1 MTITNR
7 QPAGQ
12 PTGGQFATT
21 ARAETGVQLTGAPG
35 DEHRDLT
42 LRVED
47 LADRA
52 FPPLE
57 GAGEGYALGRV
68 EAQREARQL
77 LPHLSDDAFFNHHW
91 FGIESAAMQAQRF
104 EADEDGEEADGASP
118 ADTLDVDLRDFMG
131 INEADRAGESDY
143 VGYDFPAYAAAIAE
157 AWRTELKTRVRK
169 AVEAN
174 AAAASS
180 TPAVD
185 AA

>member
-21 ARAETGVQLTGAPG
+21 ARTETGVQLGVTEAETP
-35 DEHRDLT
+35 EQVL
-42 LRVED
+42 ED
-47 LADRA
+47 LAERA

-57 GAGEGYALGRV
+57 DAPAGYGMGRV
-68 EAQREARQL
+68 DAQREARRVL
-77 LPHLSDDAFFNHHW
+77 SGLSDDDFYNHHW

-104 EADEDGEEADGASP
+104 EADVDGEEADGAP
-118 ADTLDVDLRDFMG
+118 PHDTLGVDLHDFMG
-131 INEADRAGESDY
+131 VNEADRAGESDY
-143 VGYDFPAYAAAIAE
+143 VGYDFPAYAAAISE
-157 AWRTELKTRVRK
+157 AWRTELKARIRR

-174 AAAASS
+174 AAATSS